1 MTSYAKL
8 TASIAF
14 ASFAVLG
21 LAACSSG
28 SSSSSSPSSAA
39 ASSAASAAASPAAS
53 AAASAAASE
62 GALNIAP
69 ELIAAYFSAAC
80 TASEENDGLGGVLS
94 ADGLTCTAADGTEI
108 TVQFITE
115 YLREP
120 EGRYGLLTAYYDT
133 VGEGDVADCITFED
147 YKKLGADD
155 VPVVSDTCITNVMN
169 STLEILA
176 KK

>member
-14 ASFAVLG
+14 ASVAVLG

-28 SSSSSSPSSAA
+28 SSSSSAPSSAA
-39 ASSAASAAASPAAS
+39 ASTAASAAASP
-53 AAASAAASE
+53 AASAAASE

-108 TVQFITE
+108 AVDFVIE
-115 YLREP
+115 YLNEP
-120 EGRYGLLTAYYDT
+120 EGRYGLLTDYYDT

-147 YKKLGADD
+147 YKKLGVDD
-155 VPVVSDTCITNVMN
+155 VPAVSDTCITNVMN
-169 STLEILA
+169 STLELLA